1 MCETTNQIIYI
12 ISKRTFKGNV
22 SNIVLFLVG
31 ADGRMARFG
40 WDWDWFIH
48 SCRML

>member
-1 MCETTNQIIYI
+1 MFETTNQIYI

-22 SNIVLFLVG
+22 SNIALFLVG